1 MSLKNIP
8 PRDWLN
14 IKTYW
19 KSASL
24 NKGAVLTRCNSNKD
38 HKMDY
43 ISLYYIEKIDWSIQW
58 IFLGS
63 MHPTDYRWWS
73 VYLQIYRHLFWSQ
86 FISSFFQVSQQCFVS
101 ILSFFLALKH
111 CSNGGIRQDAYAR
124 ALRVREAENVKNCFI
139 FRSAELLK
147 RQSLDAAETFE
158 ILVIYPT
165 LITVDKVSFFNLK
178 HTYMQ
183 TQ

>member
-1 MSLKNIP
+1 MIDLFNESFSDQCIQQITDDGLFIFKYTDI
-8 PRDWLN
+8 
-14 IKTYW
+14 YF
-19 KSASL
+19 
-24 NKGAVLTRCNSNKD
+24 D
-38 HKMDY
+38 HNL
-43 ISLYYIEKIDWSIQW
+43 S
-58 IFLGS
+58 
-63 MHPTDYRWWS
+63 
-73 VYLQIYRHLFWSQ
+73 HLF
-86 FISSFFQVSQQCFVS
+86 FVNQQCFVS

-111 CSNGGIRQDAYAR
+111 CSNGGIRQDAYER